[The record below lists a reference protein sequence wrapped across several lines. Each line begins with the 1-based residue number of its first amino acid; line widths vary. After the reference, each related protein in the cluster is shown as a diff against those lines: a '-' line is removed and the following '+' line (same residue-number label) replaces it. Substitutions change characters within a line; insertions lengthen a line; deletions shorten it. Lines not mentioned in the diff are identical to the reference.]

1 MSIEHTFSPEML
13 CDTTG
18 PLCLAFRVYTLAW
31 STRYPGVIF
40 FGDIGNDTSYGEFSS
55 HGSGLRILVSSQFGD
70 RGELAEFVLSALF
83 VYGL

>member
-18 PLCLAFRVYTLAW
+18 PLCLAFGVYTLAW

-40 FGDIGNDTSYGEFSS
+40 FGDIGNDTLYGEFSS
-55 HGSGLRILVSSQFGD
+55 HWIGLRLVFSQFGD
-70 RGELAEFVLSALF
+70 RGELAEFVLSALL
-83 VYGL
+83 V